1 MPHSKQFRA
10 LWFLTICLGLGFCLL
25 GYRLIDLQV
34 LRHETLAL
42 ESSRNTQRRVER
54 RPRRGNILDVKGN
67 LLATSKL
74 VRTVSADPSIVG
86 TNYLLLA
93 EKLAPVM
100 RIEEKV
106 LAEKLEP
113 RYSITPEG
121 KTNWSRYVVLKRKV
135 DDEEWTAI
143 TNTMEHLV
151 FCPNEG
157 ALSYRHR
164 RELNQVR
171 HYSLRP
177 DGDQLRVYPNGSLA
191 AHVLG
196 YVGTEEKTLPDGELE
211 VRVKGHDGVEAT
223 LNTFLEGIPGWRQT
237 EADRSNRELVAYRE
251 QNVAPRDGYNAVL
264 TIDASIQHI
273 VESELAVAWAEHEP
287 ISVSCTVIRPATGE
301 ILAMANLPTFDPNN
315 LLGSNPD
322 ARRNRIIS
330 DIAEPGST
338 FKIVVV
344 SGALEDKVVKLTDL
358 IDCEGGMFQYA
369 GYKLHDAHEKY
380 GLLSV
385 ENVVAKSSNVGA
397 AKIGIKLGPE
407 RLEDFIR
414 RFGIGS
420 MTGILLP
427 GEVRGIVHPVSRW
440 SKLSITR
447 VPMGHEVAATPL
459 QMCMAMS
466 AIANKGVLMRPQLID
481 HLEDSDGKVL
491 AKYSPQ
497 VARRV
502 VSEKTAS
509 QMVEALK
516 AVVSTNGTGTK
527 AQLDYYTVA
536 GKTGT
541 AQKAVNGKYVAHKF
555 FASFIGFFPAD
566 NPELCI
572 SVVFDEPNWRK
583 GYYGSATGVPV
594 FKRIAERAANYLAI
608 PAEIIPNP
616 AMAATNYSTDD

>member
-1 MPHSKQFRA
+1 MPHSTQIKA
-10 LWFLTICLGLGFCLL
+10 LWFLTISLGLGFGVL

-34 LRHETLAL
+34 LRHETLAE
-42 ESSRNTQRRVER
+42 ESSRNTQRRIER

-74 VRTVSADPSIVG
+74 VRTVSADPSIIG

-100 RIEEKV
+100 QIDEKV

-113 RYSITPEG
+113 RYSVTSDG
-121 KTNWSRYVVLKRKV
+121 KTNCTRYVVLKRKV
-135 DDEEWTAI
+135 DDEEWTSI

-151 FCPNEG
+151 FCANER
-157 ALSYRHR
+157 ALSYRYR
-164 RELNQVR
+164 RDLNQVR
-171 HYSLRP
+171 HYSLRS
-177 DGDQLRVYPNGSLA
+177 DEDQLRVYPNGSLA

-196 YVGTEEKTLPDGELE
+196 YVGTEEKALPDGGLD

-223 LNTFLEGIPGWRQT
+223 LNSLLEGVPGWRQT

-273 VESELAVAWAEHEP
+273 VESELATAWAEHEP
-287 ISVSCTVIRPATGE
+287 VSVACTVIRPATGE
-301 ILAMANLPTFDPNN
+301 ILAMANVPTFDPNKLQN
-315 LLGSNPD
+315 SNPD
-322 ARRNRIIS
+322 ARRNRVIS

-344 SGALEDKVVKLTDL
+344 SGALNEHVVKLTDM
-358 IDCEGGMFQYA
+358 IDCEEGVFHFA
-369 GYKLHDAHEKY
+369 GYTLHDAHEKY

-385 ENVVAKSSNVGA
+385 ESVVAKSSNIGA

-407 RLEDFIR
+407 LLAEYIS
-414 RFGIGS
+414 RFGIGAP
-420 MTGILLP
+420 TGILLP
-427 GEVRGIVHPVSRW
+427 GEVRGIVHPLAKW
-440 SKLSITR
+440 TKLSISR
-447 VPMGHEVAATPL
+447 IPMGHEVAATPL
-459 QMCMAMS
+459 QMCLAMA
-466 AIANKGVLMRPQLID
+466 AIANKGVLMRPQLVD
-481 HLEDSDGKVL
+481 HLEDADGKVL

-502 VSEKTAS
+502 VSERAAV

-555 FASFIGFFPAD
+555 FSSFIGFFPAD

-608 PAEIIPNP
+608 PPEIIRSSALTGSNF
-616 AMAATNYSTDD
+616 SLGD